1 MKNEFYWKKGLDLS
15 EECITNK
22 SLIPLKTELIYPKD
36 NGHNDFEL
44 RRLIGDFPKEIN
56 TKNKQ
61 KNPFLPCD
69 QRLIV
74 SEIEE
79 THLLILNKYPVQR
92 GHMLLITREW
102 QPQDGWLTCDDFNNL
117 LLVEDDTNGL
127 WFFNS
132 SKAAGASQPHRHIQ
146 LLPRNVNQVSCPR
159 TKWFNNLIANNLDRT
174 KLTKNISIIQR
185 TQDHLRTDAKVLY
198 KYYLELCLEQG
209 LGNPKS
215 DFKPKGNYNLI
226 ITNDWISLIRR
237 NMDSFMGFNINALG
251 FAGYLLSTS
260 QAETD
265 YFKLNGGESILK
277 GVVP

>member
-22 SLIPLKTELIYPKD
+22 SLIPLRTELIYPKH
-36 NGHNDFEL
+36 NGHKDFEL
-44 RRLIGDFPKEIN
+44 RRLIGNFPKEIN
-56 TKNKQ
+56 TKYKR

-69 QRLIV
+69 HRLIV
-74 SEIEE
+74 SEIKD

-102 QPQDGWLTCDDFNNL
+102 QPQDGWLTCNDFNNL
-117 LLVEDDTNGL
+117 SLIEDDTNGL

-146 LLPRNVNQVSCPR
+146 LLPRKLNQVYCPR
-159 TKWFNNLIANNLDRT
+159 MKWFNSLIANNLDKS
-174 KLTKNISIIQR
+174 KLTQNISIRQR
-185 TQDHLRTDAKVLY
+185 KKDYLRTDTKDLY
-198 KYYLELCLEQG
+198 KNYLELSLEQG
-209 LGNPKS
+209 LGNPES
-215 DFKPKGNYNLI
+215 NFKPRGNYNLI

-237 NMDSFMGFNINALG
+237 SMDSFKGFNINALG

-265 YFKLNGGESILK
+265 YFTMNGGESILK